1 MLEIILGFKVAKVS
15 VHVLECDM
23 PLGDGTRKIFL
34 NTKGTNEEEVLQ
46 ELVHFLKYMENSS
59 DKTVEKNH
67 DESIQQLHDRVL
79 KLKRFLQRCRWDFVI
94 RSFKAVKSNHDRELT
109 MERFQ
114 KRRYVPLSNLTDSKK
129 WVCSGQQSN
138 SFKNTQNIKSI
149 VKIHKYS
156 KIHRKEQDRSL
167 SKTKHNQ
174 VLFWTIR

>member
-1 MLEIILGFKVAKVS
+1 MKKQEI
-15 VHVLECDM
+15 
-23 PLGDGTRKIFL
+23 
-34 NTKGTNEEEVLQ
+34 
-46 ELVHFLKYMENSS
+46 
-59 DKTVEKNH
+59 
-67 DESIQQLHDRVL
+67 
-79 KLKRFLQRCRWDFVI
+79 LQRCRWDFVI
-94 RSFKAVKSNHDRELT
+94 RSFKAVKSNHDRELI

-174 VLFWTIR
+174 VLFWTIG

>member
-1 MLEIILGFKVAKVS
+1 MILRHKMKMQG
-15 VHVLECDM
+15 
-23 PLGDGTRKIFL
+23 I
-34 NTKGTNEEEVLQ
+34 
-46 ELVHFLKYMENSS
+46 
-59 DKTVEKNH
+59 
-67 DESIQQLHDRVL
+67 
-79 KLKRFLQRCRWDFVI
+79 LQRCRWDFVI

-167 SKTKHNQ
+167 SKTKHDQ
-174 VLFWTIR
+174 VLFWTIGQIALTFLSILVIIKIIQKYKHKLQQIHIQT

>member
-1 MLEIILGFKVAKVS
+1 MQEI
-15 VHVLECDM
+15 
-23 PLGDGTRKIFL
+23 
-34 NTKGTNEEEVLQ
+34 
-46 ELVHFLKYMENSS
+46 
-59 DKTVEKNH
+59 
-67 DESIQQLHDRVL
+67 
-79 KLKRFLQRCRWDFVI
+79 LQRCRWDFVI

-174 VLFWTIR
+174 VDSLDVFQYLSNNKNNTKIQTQAVAYPYSDIYLLFLRLCRK

>member
-1 MLEIILGFKVAKVS
+1 MILRHKMKKQEI
-15 VHVLECDM
+15 
-23 PLGDGTRKIFL
+23 
-34 NTKGTNEEEVLQ
+34 
-46 ELVHFLKYMENSS
+46 
-59 DKTVEKNH
+59 
-67 DESIQQLHDRVL
+67 
-79 KLKRFLQRCRWDFVI
+79 LQRCRWDFVI
-94 RSFKAVKSNHDRELT
+94 RSFKAVKSNHDRELI

-174 VLFWTIR
+174 VLFWTIGQIALTFLSILVIIKIIQKYKHKLQQIHIQT

>member
-1 MLEIILGFKVAKVS
+1 MQEI
-15 VHVLECDM
+15 
-23 PLGDGTRKIFL
+23 
-34 NTKGTNEEEVLQ
+34 
-46 ELVHFLKYMENSS
+46 
-59 DKTVEKNH
+59 
-67 DESIQQLHDRVL
+67 
-79 KLKRFLQRCRWDFVI
+79 LQRCRWDFVI
-94 RSFKAVKSNHDRELT
+94 RSIKAVKSNHDRELT

-149 VKIHKYS
+149 MNISSIKHIKNIMNIKSIVKIHKYS

-167 SKTKHNQ
+167 SKTKHDQ

>member
-1 MLEIILGFKVAKVS
+1 MDMPACVRNYPRFKVPKVS

-59 DKTVEKNH
+59 DKTVEENH
-67 DESIQQLHDRVL
+67 DESIQQLHDRFL

-149 VKIHKYS
+149 MNISSIKYIKNIMNIKIS
-156 KIHRKEQDRSL
+156 KVS
-167 SKTKHNQ
+167 
-174 VLFWTIR
+174 

>member
-1 MLEIILGFKVAKVS
+1 MILRHKMKMQEI
-15 VHVLECDM
+15 
-23 PLGDGTRKIFL
+23 
-34 NTKGTNEEEVLQ
+34 
-46 ELVHFLKYMENSS
+46 
-59 DKTVEKNH
+59 
-67 DESIQQLHDRVL
+67 
-79 KLKRFLQRCRWDFVI
+79 LQRCRWDFVI
-94 RSFKAVKSNHDRELT
+94 RSFKAVKSNHDRELI

-174 VLFWTIR
+174 VLFWTIGQIALTFLSILVIIKIIQKYKHKLQQIHIQT